1 MGKKRKHVNLHPRP
15 SESLSGNLRKFS
27 LFSPENKDISG
38 CQFQILY
45 NLCRIHDQLAGSEK
59 IKLQDKLVA
68 NYEIKAHI
76 LSLQEE
82 KEEEVVDGKE
92 IKGKEL
98 NWS

>member
-1 MGKKRKHVNLHPRP
+1 M
-15 SESLSGNLRKFS
+15 
-27 LFSPENKDISG
+27 
-38 CQFQILY
+38 
-45 NLCRIHDQLAGSEK
+45 
-59 IKLQDKLVA
+59 QDKLVA